1 MKKFDVIVVGGG
13 HAGTEACLAAA
24 RCGAKTLLLTQNLDT
39 VGQMSCNPSIG
50 GIGKGHLVREIDALG
65 GVMGECADRSAI
77 QFRTL
82 NESKGAAVRA
92 TRAQIDR
99 VSYKNNIRTKVQKEK
114 NLVFFQS
121 SVKGLRVVGAK
132 VKGVLLDDGSEIKA
146 DNVVITAGTFLNGL
160 IHIGQQKIQAGR
172 AGEKASLGLSES
184 LASFGISTLRLKTGT
199 PPRLDGKTINFSIL
213 EEQKGDTTPR
223 LFSFYDAP
231 DDLLPQMP
239 CWITQTNER
248 THEIINDN
256 ILKSPMYSG
265 EIKSIGPR
273 YCPSIEDKVKRFSE
287 KPKHQIF
294 LEPEGLDNTEIYPNG
309 ISTSLPFDVQVEF
322 VKTIKGLENCQIT
335 RPGYAIE
342 YDYYD
347 PKELKQTLES
357 RNISGLYLAGQINGT
372 TGYEE
377 AAAQGMVAGINA
389 AKAAQS
395 LEPWEPSRTNSYIGV
410 MIDDLITRGVTEPY
424 RMFTS
429 RSEFRLSL
437 REDNA
442 DFRLTKIGKDLGS
455 VSEEKW
461 LKFIEKKGNYDLFME
476 KIKKT
481 VIPKNLINGDEIFL
495 GNKKLIKPERCIDL
509 LKRPEVNIKDLSSYL
524 PFAENQSFI
533 SIRDLIETDI
543 KYSGY
548 VDRQLLEA
556 KKLATMD
563 NTKIPNDYD
572 FSKVKG
578 LSNEARQKFAEIK
591 PLTLGQASRI
601 PGVPVSAISLLAVNL
616 KK

>member
-1 MKKFDVIVVGGG
+1 
-13 HAGTEACLAAA
+13 
-24 RCGAKTLLLTQNLDT
+24 
-39 VGQMSCNPSIG
+39 
-50 GIGKGHLVREIDALG
+50 
-65 GVMGECADRSAI
+65 
-77 QFRTL
+77 
-82 NESKGAAVRA
+82 
-92 TRAQIDR
+92 
-99 VSYKNNIRTKVQKEK
+99 
-114 NLVFFQS
+114 
-121 SVKGLRVVGAK
+121 
-132 VKGVLLDDGSEIKA
+132 
-146 DNVVITAGTFLNGL
+146 
-160 IHIGQQKIQAGR
+160 
-172 AGEKASLGLSES
+172 LS
-184 LASFGISTLRLKTGT
+184 SFGITTLRLKTGT
-199 PPRLDGKTINFSIL
+199 PPRLDGKSIDFSIL
-213 EEQKGDTTPR
+213 EEQKGDTAPR
-223 LFSFYDAP
+223 FFSFYGAP
-231 DDLLPQMP
+231 DKLLDQMP

-248 THEIINDN
+248 THKIINDN
-256 ILKSPMYSG
+256 ILKSPIYSG
-265 EIKSIGPR
+265 AIKSIGPR
-273 YCPSIEDKVKRFSE
+273 YCPSIEDKIKRFSE

-294 LEPEGLDNTEIYPNG
+294 LEPEGLNNTEIYPNG

-322 VKTIKGLENCQIT
+322 VKTIKGLENCEIT

-347 PKELKQTLES
+347 PKNLKQTLES

-377 AAAQGMVAGINA
+377 AAAQGVVAGINA
-389 AKAAQS
+389 AMAVHGH
-395 LEPWEPSRTNSYIGV
+395 EHWEPSRTNSYIGV

-442 DFRLTKIGKDLGS
+442 DFRLTKIGKNLGS
-455 VSEEKW
+455 VSEQKW
-461 LKFIEKKGNYDLFME
+461 LKFLEKKGNYDLFME

-481 VIPKNLINGDEIFL
+481 VISKKSNNGDEVFL
-495 GNKKLIKPERCIDL
+495 GNKKLNKPERCIDL
-509 LKRPEVNIKDLSSYL
+509 LKRPEVNIKDLSFYL
-524 PFAENQSFI
+524 PFAENEEF
-533 SIRDLIETDI
+533 RRVRELIETDI

-548 VDRQLLEA
+548 IDRQFVEA
-556 KKLATMD
+556 KKLTTMD
-563 NTKIPNDYD
+563 NTKIPNNYD

>member
-1 MKKFDVIVVGGG
+1 M
-13 HAGTEACLAAA
+13 
-24 RCGAKTLLLTQNLDT
+24 
-39 VGQMSCNPSIG
+39 
-50 GIGKGHLVREIDALG
+50 
-65 GVMGECADRSAI
+65 
-77 QFRTL
+77 
-82 NESKGAAVRA
+82 
-92 TRAQIDR
+92 
-99 VSYKNNIRTKVQKEK
+99 
-114 NLVFFQS
+114 
-121 SVKGLRVVGAK
+121 
-132 VKGVLLDDGSEIKA
+132 
-146 DNVVITAGTFLNGL
+146 VITAGTFLNGL

-172 AGEKASLGLSES
+172 AGEKAALGLSES
-184 LASFGISTLRLKTGT
+184 LASFGITTLRLKTGT

-213 EEQKGDTTPR
+213 EEQKGDTSPR
-223 LFSFYDAP
+223 FFSFYDAP

-309 ISTSLPFDVQVEF
+309 ISTSLPFEVQVEF

-389 AKAAQS
+389 AKASQG

-442 DFRLTKIGKDLGS
+442 DFRLTKIGKNLGS

-461 LKFIEKKGNYDLFME
+461 LKFIEKKGNYDHFME

-481 VIPKNLINGDEIFL
+481 VISKNSISGDEIFL
-495 GNKKLIKPERCIDL
+495 GNKKLNKPERCVDL

-533 SIRDLIETDI
+533 SVCDLIETDI

-548 VDRQLLEA
+548 VDRQQLEA
-556 KKLATMD
+556 KKLVSMD

-578 LSNEARQKFAEIK
+578 LSNEARQKFTEIK

>member
-1 MKKFDVIVVGGG
+1 
-13 HAGTEACLAAA
+13 
-24 RCGAKTLLLTQNLDT
+24 
-39 VGQMSCNPSIG
+39 MSCNPSIG
-50 GIGKGHLVREIDALG
+50 GIGKGHLVKEVDALG

-99 VSYKNNIRTKVQKEK
+99 VSYKNNIRAKVQKEK

-146 DNVVITAGTFLNGL
+146 DHVVITAGTFLNGL

-231 DDLLPQMP
+231 NDLLPQMP
-239 CWITQTNER
+239 CWITQTNQM

-273 YCPSIEDKVKRFSE
+273 YCPSIEDKVKKFSE

-309 ISTSLPFDVQVEF
+309 ISTSLPFEVQVEF

-357 RNISGLYLAGQINGT
+357 RRVSGLYLAGQINGT

-389 AKAAQS
+389 ANAAQG

-481 VIPKNLINGDEIFL
+481 VIPKNSNSGDEIFF

-509 LKRPEVNIKDLSSYL
+509 LKRPEINIKDLSSYL
-524 PFAENQSFI
+524 PFAEKQSFI

-556 KKLATMD
+556 KKLASMD

>member
-1 MKKFDVIVVGGG
+1 MIVVGGG

-50 GIGKGHLVREIDALG
+50 GIGKGHLVKEVDALG

-99 VSYKNNIRTKVQKEK
+99 VSYKNNIRNRVQKEK
-114 NLVFFQS
+114 NLAFFQS
-121 SVKGLRVVGAK
+121 SVKGLKVVNAK
-132 VKGVLLDDGSEIKA
+132 IKGVILDDDSEINA
-146 DNVVITAGTFLNGL
+146 DHVVITAGTFLNGL

-172 AGEKASLGLSES
+172 AGEKASLELSDS
-184 LASFGISTLRLKTGT
+184 LSSFGITTLRLKTGT
-199 PPRLDGKTINFSIL
+199 PPRLDGKSIDFSIL
-213 EEQKGDTTPR
+213 EEQNGDTAPR
-223 LFSFYDAP
+223 FFSFYGAP
-231 DDLLPQMP
+231 DKLLDQMP

-248 THEIINDN
+248 THKIINDN
-256 ILKSPMYSG
+256 ILKSPIYSG
-265 EIKSIGPR
+265 AIKSIGPR
-273 YCPSIEDKVKRFSE
+273 YCPSIEDKIKKFSE

-294 LEPEGLDNTEIYPNG
+294 LEPEGLNNTEIYPNG

-322 VKTIKGLENCQIT
+322 VKTIKGLENCEIT

-347 PKELKQTLES
+347 PKNLKQTLES

-377 AAAQGMVAGINA
+377 AAAQGVVAGINA
-389 AKAAQS
+389 AMAVHGH
-395 LEPWEPSRTNSYIGV
+395 EHWEPSRTNSYIGV

-429 RSEFRLSL
+429 RSEFRVSL

-442 DFRLTKIGKDLGS
+442 DFRLTKIGKNLGS
-455 VSEEKW
+455 VSEQKW
-461 LKFIEKKGNYDLFME
+461 LKFLEKKGNYDLFME

-481 VIPKNLINGDEIFL
+481 VISKKSNNGDEVFL
-495 GNKKLIKPERCIDL
+495 GNKKLNKPERCIDL

-524 PFAENQSFI
+524 PFAENKEF
-533 SIRDLIETDI
+533 RRVRELIETDI

-548 VDRQLLEA
+548 IDRQFVEA
-556 KKLATMD
+556 KKLTTMD
-563 NTKIPNDYD
+563 NTKIPNNYD

>member
-1 MKKFDVIVVGGG
+1 MEKFDVIVVGGG

-50 GIGKGHLVREIDALG
+50 GIGKGHLVKEIDALG
-65 GVMGECADRSAI
+65 GVMGESADRSAI

-82 NESKGAAVRA
+82 NERKGAAVRA

-99 VSYKNNIRTKVQKEK
+99 VYYKNNIRTRVQKEK

-121 SVKGLRVVGAK
+121 SVKGLKVTGTK
-132 VKGVLLDDGSEIKA
+132 VKGVILDDGSEIKA
-146 DNVVITAGTFLNGL
+146 DSVVITAGTFLNGL
-160 IHIGQQKIQAGR
+160 IHIGPQKIQAGR
-172 AGEKASLGLSES
+172 AGEKASLGLSDS
-184 LASFGISTLRLKTGT
+184 LGSCGIATLRLKTGT
-199 PPRLDGKTINFSIL
+199 PPRLDGKSINFSIL
-213 EEQKGDTTPR
+213 DEQKGDASPR
-223 LFSFYDAP
+223 FFSFYDAP
-231 DDLLPQMP
+231 DKLLPQMS

-256 ILKSPMYSG
+256 IFKSPMYSG

-287 KPKHQIF
+287 KPRHQIF
-294 LEPEGLDNTEIYPNG
+294 LEPEGLDNSEIYPNG
-309 ISTSLPFDVQVEF
+309 ISTSLPFEVQLEF
-322 VKTIKGLENCQIT
+322 VRTIKGLENCLIT

-342 YDYYD
+342 YDYFD
-347 PKELKQTLES
+347 PKGLKQTLES

-377 AAAQGMVAGINA
+377 AAAQGIVAGINA
-389 AKAAQS
+389 AKAAHG
-395 LEPWEPSRTNSYIGV
+395 LEAWEPSRTNSYIGV

-442 DFRLTKIGKDLGS
+442 DFRLTKIGKNLGS
-455 VSEEKW
+455 VSHDKW
-461 LKFIEKKGNYDLFME
+461 LKFVAKKGNYDLFME

-481 VIPKNLINGDEIFL
+481 VISKKSKNGDDVFL
-495 GNKKLIKPERCIDL
+495 GNKKLNKPERCVDL

-524 PFAENQSFI
+524 PFAENESFR

-548 VDRQLLEA
+548 VDRQVLEA
-556 KKLATMD
+556 KKLSTMD

-578 LSNEARQKFAEIK
+578 LSNEARQKFVQVK

-601 PGVPVSAISLLAVNL
+601 PGVTVSAISLLAVNL

>member
-1 MKKFDVIVVGGG
+1 MIVVGGG

-50 GIGKGHLVREIDALG
+50 GIGKGHLVKEVDALG

-99 VSYKNNIRTKVQKEK
+99 VSYKNNIRNRVQKEK
-114 NLVFFQS
+114 NLAFFQS
-121 SVKGLRVVGAK
+121 SVKGLKVVNAK
-132 VKGVLLDDGSEIKA
+132 IKGVILDDDSEINA
-146 DNVVITAGTFLNGL
+146 DHVVITAGTFLNGL

-172 AGEKASLGLSES
+172 AGEKASLELSDS
-184 LASFGISTLRLKTGT
+184 LSSFGITTLRLKTGT
-199 PPRLDGKTINFSIL
+199 PPRLDGKSIDFSIL
-213 EEQKGDTTPR
+213 EEQNGDTAPR
-223 LFSFYDAP
+223 FFSFYGAP
-231 DDLLPQMP
+231 DKLLDQMP

-248 THEIINDN
+248 THKIINDN
-256 ILKSPMYSG
+256 ILKSPIYSG
-265 EIKSIGPR
+265 AIKSIGPR
-273 YCPSIEDKVKRFSE
+273 YCPSIEDKIKKFSE

-294 LEPEGLDNTEIYPNG
+294 LEPEGLNNTEIYPNG

-322 VKTIKGLENCQIT
+322 VKTIKGLENCEIT

-347 PKELKQTLES
+347 PKNLKQTLES

-377 AAAQGMVAGINA
+377 AAAQGVVAGINA
-389 AKAAQS
+389 AMAVHGH
-395 LEPWEPSRTNSYIGV
+395 EHWEPSRTNSYIGV

-442 DFRLTKIGKDLGS
+442 DFRLTKIGKNLGS
-455 VSEEKW
+455 VSEQKW
-461 LKFIEKKGNYDLFME
+461 LKFLEKKGNYDLFME

-481 VIPKNLINGDEIFL
+481 VISKKSNNGDEVFL
-495 GNKKLIKPERCIDL
+495 GNKKLNKPERCIDL

-524 PFAENQSFI
+524 PFAENKEF
-533 SIRDLIETDI
+533 RRVRELIETDI

-548 VDRQLLEA
+548 IDRQFVEA
-556 KKLATMD
+556 KKLTTMD
-563 NTKIPNDYD
+563 NTKIPNNYD

>member
-1 MKKFDVIVVGGG
+1 MIVVGGG

-50 GIGKGHLVREIDALG
+50 GIGKGHLVKEVDALG

-99 VSYKNNIRTKVQKEK
+99 VSYKNNIRNRVQKEK
-114 NLVFFQS
+114 NLAFFQS
-121 SVKGLRVVGAK
+121 SVKGLKVVNAK
-132 VKGVLLDDGSEIKA
+132 IKGVILDDDSEINA
-146 DNVVITAGTFLNGL
+146 DHVVITAGTFLNGL

-172 AGEKASLGLSES
+172 AGEKASLGLSDS
-184 LASFGISTLRLKTGT
+184 LSSFGITTLRLKTGT
-199 PPRLDGKTINFSIL
+199 PPRLDGKSIDFSIL
-213 EEQKGDTTPR
+213 EEQKGDTAPR
-223 LFSFYDAP
+223 FFSFYGAP
-231 DDLLPQMP
+231 DKLLDQMP

-256 ILKSPMYSG
+256 ILKSPIYSG
-265 EIKSIGPR
+265 AIKSIGPR
-273 YCPSIEDKVKRFSE
+273 YCPSIEDKIKKFSE

-294 LEPEGLDNTEIYPNG
+294 LEPEGLNNTEIYPNG

-322 VKTIKGLENCQIT
+322 VKTIKGLENCEIT

-347 PKELKQTLES
+347 PKNLKQTLES

-377 AAAQGMVAGINA
+377 AAAQGVVAGINA
-389 AKAAQS
+389 AMAVHGH
-395 LEPWEPSRTNSYIGV
+395 EHWEPSRTNSYIGV

-442 DFRLTKIGKDLGS
+442 DFRLTKIGKNLGS
-455 VSEEKW
+455 VSEQKW
-461 LKFIEKKGNYDLFME
+461 LKFLEKKGNYDLFME

-481 VIPKNLINGDEIFL
+481 VISKKSNNGDEVFL
-495 GNKKLIKPERCIDL
+495 GNKKLNKPERCIDL

-524 PFAENQSFI
+524 PFAENKEF
-533 SIRDLIETDI
+533 RRVRELIETDI

-548 VDRQLLEA
+548 IDRQFVEA
-556 KKLATMD
+556 KKLTTMD
-563 NTKIPNDYD
+563 NTKIPNNYD

>member
-146 DNVVITAGTFLNGL
+146 DHVVITAGTFLNGL

-231 DDLLPQMP
+231 NDLLPQMP
-239 CWITQTNER
+239 CWITQTNQM
-248 THEIINDN
+248 THEIINNN

-309 ISTSLPFDVQVEF
+309 ISTSLPFEVQVEF

-357 RNISGLYLAGQINGT
+357 RRVSGLYLAGQINGT

-389 AKAAQS
+389 ANAAQG

-476 KIKKT
+476 KVKKT
-481 VIPKNLINGDEIFL
+481 VIPKNSISGDEIFL

-524 PFAENQSFI
+524 PFAENQSFL

-548 VDRQLLEA
+548 IDRQLLEA
-556 KKLATMD
+556 KKLASMD

>member
-13 HAGTEACLAAA
+13 HAGTEACLSAA

-50 GIGKGHLVREIDALG
+50 GIGKGHLVREVDALG

-99 VSYKNNIRTKVQKEK
+99 VSYKNNIRTRVQKEK

-121 SVKGLRVVGAK
+121 SVKGLRVVGSK
-132 VKGVLLDDGSEIKA
+132 VKGVLLDDGSEINA
-146 DNVVITAGTFLNGL
+146 DHVVITAGTFLNGL

-184 LASFGISTLRLKTGT
+184 LASFGITTLRLKTGT

-213 EEQKGDTTPR
+213 EEQKGDTSPR
-223 LFSFYDAP
+223 FFSFYDAP
-231 DDLLPQMP
+231 DNLLPQMP

-309 ISTSLPFDVQVEF
+309 ISTSLPFEVQVEF

-357 RNISGLYLAGQINGT
+357 RRVSGLYLAGQINGT
-372 TGYEE
+372 TG
-377 AAAQGMVAGINA
+377 
-389 AKAAQS
+389 
-395 LEPWEPSRTNSYIGV
+395 
-410 MIDDLITRGVTEPY
+410 
-424 RMFTS
+424 
-429 RSEFRLSL
+429 LSL
-437 REDNA
+437 
-442 DFRLTKIGKDLGS
+442 IH
-455 VSEEKW
+455 
-461 LKFIEKKGNYDLFME
+461 I
-476 KIKKT
+476 
-481 VIPKNLINGDEIFL
+481 
-495 GNKKLIKPERCIDL
+495 
-509 LKRPEVNIKDLSSYL
+509 
-524 PFAENQSFI
+524 
-533 SIRDLIETDI
+533 
-543 KYSGY
+543 
-548 VDRQLLEA
+548 
-556 KKLATMD
+556 
-563 NTKIPNDYD
+563 
-572 FSKVKG
+572 
-578 LSNEARQKFAEIK
+578 
-591 PLTLGQASRI
+591 
-601 PGVPVSAISLLAVNL
+601 
-616 KK
+616 

>member
-1 MKKFDVIVVGGG
+1 MEKFDVIVVGGG

-50 GIGKGHLVREIDALG
+50 GIGKGHLVKEIDALG
-65 GVMGECADRSAI
+65 GVMGESADRSAI

-82 NESKGAAVRA
+82 NERKGAAVRA

-99 VSYKNNIRTKVQKEK
+99 VYYKNNIRTRVQKEK

-121 SVKGLRVVGAK
+121 SVKGLKVTGAK
-132 VKGVLLDDGSEIKA
+132 VKGVILDDGSEIKA
-146 DNVVITAGTFLNGL
+146 DSVVITAGTFLNGL
-160 IHIGQQKIQAGR
+160 IHIGPQKIQAGR
-172 AGEKASLGLSES
+172 AGEKASLGLSDS
-184 LASFGISTLRLKTGT
+184 LGSCGIATLRLNTGT
-199 PPRLDGKTINFSIL
+199 PPRLDGKSINFSIID
-213 EEQKGDTTPR
+213 EQKGDASPR
-223 LFSFYDAP
+223 FFSFYDAP
-231 DDLLPQMP
+231 DKLLPQMS

-256 ILKSPMYSG
+256 IFKSPMYSG

-287 KPKHQIF
+287 KPRHQIF
-294 LEPEGLDNTEIYPNG
+294 LEPEGLDNSEIYPNG
-309 ISTSLPFDVQVEF
+309 ISTSLPFEVQLEF
-322 VKTIKGLENCQIT
+322 VRTIKGLENCLIT

-342 YDYYD
+342 YDYFD
-347 PKELKQTLES
+347 PKGLKQTLES

-389 AKAAQS
+389 AKAAHG
-395 LEPWEPSRTNSYIGV
+395 LETWEPSRTNSYIGV

-442 DFRLTKIGKDLGS
+442 DFRLTKIGKNLGS
-455 VSEEKW
+455 VSHDKW
-461 LKFIEKKGNYDLFME
+461 LKFVAKKGNYDLFME

-481 VIPKNLINGDEIFL
+481 VISKKSKNGDDVFL
-495 GNKKLIKPERCIDL
+495 GNKKLNKPERCVDL

-524 PFAENQSFI
+524 PFAENESFR

-548 VDRQLLEA
+548 VDRQVLEA
-556 KKLATMD
+556 KKLSTMD

-578 LSNEARQKFAEIK
+578 LSNEARQKFVQVK

-601 PGVPVSAISLLAVNL
+601 PGVTVSAISLLAVNL

>member
-13 HAGTEACLAAA
+13 HAGTEACLAAS

-132 VKGVLLDDGSEIKA
+132 IKGVLLDDGSEINA
-146 DNVVITAGTFLNGL
+146 DHVVITAGTFLNGL

-184 LASFGISTLRLKTGT
+184 LASFGITTLRLKTGT

-213 EEQKGDTTPR
+213 EEQKGDTSPR
-223 LFSFYDAP
+223 FFSFYDAP
-231 DDLLPQMP
+231 DNLLPQMP

-309 ISTSLPFDVQVEF
+309 ISTSLPFEVQVEF

-389 AKAAQS
+389 AKAAQG

-476 KIKKT
+476 KVKKT
-481 VIPKNLINGDEIFL
+481 VIPKNSISGDEIFL

-524 PFAENQSFI
+524 PFAENQSFV

-556 KKLATMD
+556 KKLSSMD

>member
-1 MKKFDVIVVGGG
+1 MEKFDVIVVGGG

-50 GIGKGHLVREIDALG
+50 GIGKGHLVKEIDALG
-65 GVMGECADRSAI
+65 GVMGESADRSAI

-82 NESKGAAVRA
+82 NERKGAAVRA

-99 VSYKNNIRTKVQKEK
+99 VYYKNNIRTRVQKEK

-121 SVKGLRVVGAK
+121 SVKGLKVTGAK
-132 VKGVLLDDGSEIKA
+132 VKGVILDDGSEIKA
-146 DNVVITAGTFLNGL
+146 DSVVITAGTFLNGL
-160 IHIGQQKIQAGR
+160 IHIGPQKIQAGR
-172 AGEKASLGLSES
+172 AGEKASLGLSDS
-184 LASFGISTLRLKTGT
+184 LGSCGIATLRLKTGT
-199 PPRLDGKTINFSIL
+199 PPRLDGKSINFSIL
-213 EEQKGDTTPR
+213 DEQKGDASPR
-223 LFSFYDAP
+223 FFSFYDAP
-231 DDLLPQMP
+231 DKLLPQMS

-256 ILKSPMYSG
+256 IFKSPMYSG

-287 KPKHQIF
+287 KPRHQIF
-294 LEPEGLDNTEIYPNG
+294 LEPEGLDNSEIYPNG
-309 ISTSLPFDVQVEF
+309 ISTSLPFEVQLEF
-322 VKTIKGLENCQIT
+322 VRTIKGLENCLIT

-342 YDYYD
+342 YDYFD
-347 PKELKQTLES
+347 PKGLKQTLES

-389 AKAAQS
+389 AKAAHG
-395 LEPWEPSRTNSYIGV
+395 LETWEPSRTNSYIGV
-410 MIDDLITRGVTEPY
+410 MIDDLITKGVTEPY

-442 DFRLTKIGKDLGS
+442 DFRLTKIGKNLGS
-455 VSEEKW
+455 VSHDKW
-461 LKFIEKKGNYDLFME
+461 LKFVAKKGNYDLFME

-481 VIPKNLINGDEIFL
+481 VISKKSNNGDDVFL
-495 GNKKLIKPERCIDL
+495 GNKKLNKPESCVDL

-524 PFAENQSFI
+524 PFAENESFR

-548 VDRQLLEA
+548 VDRQVLEA
-556 KKLATMD
+556 KKLSTMD

-578 LSNEARQKFAEIK
+578 LSNEARQKFVQVK

-601 PGVPVSAISLLAVNL
+601 PGVTVSAISLLAVNL

>member
-50 GIGKGHLVREIDALG
+50 GIGKGHLVREVDALG

-99 VSYKNNIRTKVQKEK
+99 VSYKNNIRTRVQKEK

-121 SVKGLRVVGAK
+121 SVKGLRVVSAK

-146 DNVVITAGTFLNGL
+146 DHVVITAGTFLNGL

-213 EEQKGDTTPR
+213 EEQKGDTSPR
-223 LFSFYDAP
+223 FFSFYDAP
-231 DDLLPQMP
+231 DNLLPQMP

-309 ISTSLPFDVQVEF
+309 ISTSLPFEVQVEF

-389 AKAAQS
+389 ANAAQG

-481 VIPKNLINGDEIFL
+481 VIPKNSISGDEVFL
-495 GNKKLIKPERCIDL
+495 GNKKLNKPERCIDL

>member
-1 MKKFDVIVVGGG
+1 
-13 HAGTEACLAAA
+13 
-24 RCGAKTLLLTQNLDT
+24 
-39 VGQMSCNPSIG
+39 
-50 GIGKGHLVREIDALG
+50 
-65 GVMGECADRSAI
+65 
-77 QFRTL
+77 
-82 NESKGAAVRA
+82 
-92 TRAQIDR
+92 
-99 VSYKNNIRTKVQKEK
+99 
-114 NLVFFQS
+114 
-121 SVKGLRVVGAK
+121 
-132 VKGVLLDDGSEIKA
+132 
-146 DNVVITAGTFLNGL
+146 
-160 IHIGQQKIQAGR
+160 
-172 AGEKASLGLSES
+172 
-184 LASFGISTLRLKTGT
+184 
-199 PPRLDGKTINFSIL
+199 
-213 EEQKGDTTPR
+213 
-223 LFSFYDAP
+223 
-231 DDLLPQMP
+231 MP

-309 ISTSLPFDVQVEF
+309 ISTSLPFEVQVEF

-389 AKAAQS
+389 AKAAQG

-481 VIPKNLINGDEIFL
+481 VIPKNSISGDEIFL

-524 PFAENQSFI
+524 PFAENQSFV

-548 VDRQLLEA
+548 IDRQLLEA
-556 KKLATMD
+556 KKLASMD

>member
-1 MKKFDVIVVGGG
+1 MKKFDVIIVGGG

-50 GIGKGHLVREIDALG
+50 GIGKGHLVKEVDALG

-99 VSYKNNIRTKVQKEK
+99 VSYKNNIRTRMQKEK
-114 NLVFFQS
+114 NLAFFQS

-146 DNVVITAGTFLNGL
+146 DHVVITAGTFLNGL

-172 AGEKASLGLSES
+172 AGEKSSLGLSES
-184 LASFGISTLRLKTGT
+184 LASLGITTLRLKTGT

-213 EEQKGDTTPR
+213 EEQKGDTCPR
-223 LFSFYDAP
+223 FFSFYDAP

-256 ILKSPMYSG
+256 ILKSPIYSG

-273 YCPSIEDKVKRFSE
+273 YCPSIEDKVNRFSE

-309 ISTSLPFDVQVEF
+309 ISTSLPFEVQVEF
-322 VKTIKGLENCQIT
+322 LKTIKGLENCQIT

-377 AAAQGMVAGINA
+377 AAAQGIVAGINA
-389 AKAAQS
+389 AKGAQG

-442 DFRLTKIGKDLGS
+442 DFRLTKIGKNLGS

-461 LKFIEKKGNYDLFME
+461 LKFIEKKGNYDHFME

-481 VIPKNLINGDEIFL
+481 VISKNSISGDEIFL
-495 GNKKLIKPERCIDL
+495 GNKKLNKPERCVDL

-556 KKLATMD
+556 KKLVSMD

>member
-1 MKKFDVIVVGGG
+1 LKKFDVVVVGGG
-13 HAGTEACLAAA
+13 HAGTEACLAAS

-121 SVKGLRVVGAK
+121 SVKGLRVVSAK

-146 DNVVITAGTFLNGL
+146 DHVVITAGTFLNGL

-213 EEQKGDTTPR
+213 EEQKGDTSPR
-223 LFSFYDAP
+223 LFSFNDAP
-231 DDLLPQMP
+231 NVLLPQMH
-239 CWITQTNER
+239 CWITQTNEM
-248 THEIINDN
+248 THKIINDN

-309 ISTSLPFDVQVEF
+309 ISTSLPFEVQVEF

-389 AKAAQS
+389 AKAAQG

-481 VIPKNLINGDEIFL
+481 VIPKNSISGDEIFL

-509 LKRPEVNIKDLSSYL
+509 IKRPEVNIKDLSSYL
-524 PFAENQSFI
+524 PFAENQSFV

-548 VDRQLLEA
+548 IDRQLLEA
-556 KKLATMD
+556 KKLASMD